1 MRRQRYHGLRNAFLA
16 ASALAAGAWWRHRR
30 PFRVAVEGTSMSPT
44 LEHGDF
50 LIAVRP
56 KALHAGT
63 LVVLVH
69 PERPGFEMV
78 KRLSAGPGA
87 VVQGSVL
94 GPDEWWVSGDSASA
108 STDSRSFGPVGASA
122 IRGEVLARYWPPSR
136 AAWFG

>member
-1 MRRQRYHGLRNAFLA
+1 
-16 ASALAAGAWWRHRR
+16 
-30 PFRVAVEGTSMSPT
+30 MSPT
-44 LEHGDF
+44 LEQGDF

-63 LVVLVH
+63 LVVLEH

-78 KRLSAGPGA
+78 KRLSAGPGGVA
-87 VVQGSVL
+87 DGRTLGS
-94 GPDEWWVSGDSASA
+94 DEWWVTGDRPTSSR
-108 STDSRSFGPVGASA
+108 DSRTFGAIPRSS